1 MESSLFAIKTDKGL
15 LAVNL
20 IRDITQQKLE
30 QKKIEGYAFVDPITN
45 LPNRRYFDAAI
56 KHNLL
61 SVSEKRSIG
70 LLFIDVDKFK
80 FINDKYGHSTGDLVL
95 KIIAER
101 LIKSLRGKDV
111 VARIGGDEFIVM
123 VYPLSNNDYLEKI
136 AQRILNVFQDEVT
149 IAKNTLTIH
158 VSIGITATNSADT
171 TSTIL
176 VNRADKAMY
185 QAKNTGGNQF
195 YIIF

>member
-1 MESSLFAIKTDKGL
+1 M
-15 LAVNL
+15 
-20 IRDITQQKLE
+20 
-30 QKKIEGYAFVDPITN
+30 
-45 LPNRRYFDAAI
+45 
-56 KHNLL
+56 
-61 SVSEKRSIG
+61 
-70 LLFIDVDKFK
+70 LFIDVDKFK